1 MIQARSRVT
10 PYFGAPAKTQP
21 KFQNALPAQGIQF
34 QTQLQND
41 GAQLHFEGPI
51 LKTPVAFK
59 GKASNNSKLQD
70 SLQTAVQ
77 QASMLMTVPLLLG
90 VSGIS
95 YLAGEDTELMVVNP
109 TNKCLDIIG

>member
-21 KFQNALPAQGIQF
+21 KFQNALPTQS
-34 QTQLQND
+34 TQLQND

-59 GKASNNSKLQD
+59 GKAANNSKLQD

>member
-1 MIQARSRVT
+1 MIQARNRVT
-10 PYFGAPAKTQP
+10 PYFGAPVKTQP
-21 KFQNALPAQGIQF
+21 KFRNSLSTQGV
-34 QTQLQND
+34 QLQND
-41 GAQLHFEGPI
+41 GNNLHFEGP
-51 LKTPVAFK
+51 LLRTPVAFK
-59 GKASNNSKLQD
+59 GKSSNSSKLQD